1 VKWSD
6 KIECSEIKT
15 SISSTCQMSSSSQSA
30 TRRSSSS
37 SSSSSSSYTYG
48 IPGSQVTIILNKS
61 GNHSLA
67 LSRGSNPNS
76 KTSSSIPAPVGQP
89 FCKVCYDAG
98 LPVAN
103 YTGHFVKDQPGPGG
117 KVVCPTLL
125 AQKCLKCGVAGHTS
139 SYCPQEARLEAERK
153 ERARDARRMNEPAN
167 GNGWKVVGG
176 AASIPVPLTS
186 SSKPQIKTAAPP
198 PVARGSFG
206 LLAVD
211 EPSDDSE
218 YEREQEEVR
227 NTPAGVPKPVVKERP
242 VLTGPPPAI
251 EPAKPLTWAQRAAAA
266 ATKTP
271 SSSSSSTS
279 SAPVQT
285 SPLVDTRFQLH
296 SLCDRV
302 EMSKRASSA
311 KKVAAASAANHRGN
325 AASIAR
331 ESSLKRKQE
340 SVTIPA

>member
-1 VKWSD
+1 
-6 KIECSEIKT
+6 
-15 SISSTCQMSSSSQSA
+15 MSSSSQSA
-30 TRRSSSS
+30 TARRSSASTT
-37 SSSSSSSYTYG
+37 SYTCG
-48 IPGSQVTIILNKS
+48 IPGSQVTINLNKS
-61 GNHSLA
+61 GNHTLT
-67 LSRGSNPNS
+67 LSRGPNPNS
-76 KTSSSIPAPVGQP
+76 KTSSSVPVPAGQRRFPDGWVGPADMP

-98 LPVAN
+98 LPVADYN
-103 YTGHFVKDQPGPGG
+103 DHFVKDQPGPGG

-153 ERARDARRMNEPAN
+153 EREREARRATSSDVKA
-167 GNGWKVVGG
+167 WKVVGG
-176 AASIPVPLTS
+176 GGAGAKLSAPP
-186 SSKPQIKTAAPP
+186 AAPP
-198 PVARGSFG
+198 APVAVVAPLARNSFG
-206 LLAVD
+206 VLAVD
-211 EPSDDSE
+211 SGDES
-218 YEREQEEVR
+218 EREREEAEVR

-271 SSSSSSTS
+271 ASSSSTSKSSTS

-296 SLCDRV
+296 ALCHNIGVTQRG
-302 EMSKRASSA
+302 SSA
-311 KKVAAASAANHRGN
+311 KKANAAAPTTNHREN
-325 AASIAR
+325 AAAVAR
-331 ESSLKRKQE
+331 ESSNKRKQE

>member
-1 VKWSD
+1 MKWSD

-15 SISSTCQMSSSSQSA
+15 SISSLRQMSSSSQSA

-37 SSSSSSSYTYG
+37 SSTSYTYG
-48 IPGSQVTIILNKS
+48 IPGSQVTISLNKS
-61 GNHSLA
+61 GNHSLT
-67 LSRGSNPNS
+67 LSRGPNTNS
-76 KTSSSIPAPVGQP
+76 KTSSSVPVSAPGKP

-98 LPVAN
+98 LPAAD
-103 YTGHFVKDQPGPGG
+103 YTDHYVKDQPGPGG

-125 AQKCLKCGVAGHTS
+125 AQKCLMCGVAGHTS

-153 ERARDARRMNEPAN
+153 DRERESRRVGAYV
-167 GNGWKVVGG
+167 NGWKVVGG
-176 AASIPVPLTS
+176 GDVS
-186 SSKPQIKTAAPP
+186 SSKPRVEASAAPVAPP
-198 PVARGSFG
+198 PTARNPFG
-206 LLAVD
+206 ILAVD
-211 EPSDDSE
+211 SGDES
-218 YEREQEEVR
+218 EREREETEVR
-227 NTPAGVPKPVVKERP
+227 NTPAGVPKPVVKERL

-271 SSSSSSTS
+271 SSSSSSS

-285 SPLVDTRFQLH
+285 SYLVDTRFQLH
-296 SLCDRV
+296 ALCHNIGVIQRG
-302 EMSKRASSA
+302 SSA
-311 KKVAAASAANHRGN
+311 KKAAAATATANHREN
-325 AASIAR
+325 AAAVAR